1 MSDREDLEQ
10 RRAERRDNYQRDVAA
25 LEAALTAAGIDP
37 TDLSRFVNRVVPG
50 VIEPSNFD
58 AAAAVPILLD
68 WLPRVQNEHVK
79 ETIAR
84 RLKTP
89 SAKTIATLPLTEQFR
104 IVHDPS
110 VKWAIGET
118 LRYVADRSQY
128 DQLVE
133 LAADPA
139 HGQARGMLVDMLWRV
154 KTDRADQ
161 TILAALDQPG
171 VYRSAMSAARRRFG
185 NDLARR
191 YIAPL
196 LDHPDAGVRKA
207 AGDQLKRID
216 RASDPA
222 T

>member
-1 MSDREDLEQ
+1 MSDREKLEQ
-10 RRAERRDNYQRDVAA
+10 RRAERRENYLRDVAP
-25 LEAALTAAGIDP
+25 LEADLTAAGIDP

-84 RLKTP
+84 QLKTP
-89 SAKTIATLPLTEQFR
+89 TAKTIATAPLIKQFR
-104 IVHDPS
+104 TVQEQS

-118 LRYVADRSQY
+118 LHYVADRSQY
-128 DQLVE
+128 DDLVD
-133 LAADPA
+133 LAADPQ

-161 TILAALDQPG
+161 AILAALDQPG

-185 NDLARR
+185 NETARQH
-191 YIAPL
+191 IAPL
-196 LDHPDAGVRKA
+196 VNHTDEGVRNA
-207 AGDQLKRID
+207 ARDQLKRID
-216 RASDPA
+216 RTIDPA
-222 T
+222 R

>member
-1 MSDREDLEQ
+1 MSDREELEQ
-10 RRAERRDNYQRDVAA
+10 IRADRRENYQRDVAP
-25 LEAALTAAGIDP
+25 LNAALAAAGIDP

-58 AAAAVPILLD
+58 DAAAVPILLD

-84 RLKTP
+84 RLKT
-89 SAKTIATLPLTEQFR
+89 STAKRIATAALIEQFR
-104 IVHDPS
+104 TVQDPS

-118 LRYVADRSQY
+118 LQYVANRDQY
-128 DQLVE
+128 DDLVD
-133 LAADPA
+133 LAADPQ

-161 TILAALDQPG
+161 AILDALDQPG

-185 NDLARR
+185 NETARR
-191 YIAPL
+191 HIAPL
-196 LDHPDAGVRKA
+196 IDHTDEGVRKA
-207 AGDQLKRID
+207 ARDQLKRID
-216 RASDPA
+216 RASDSA
-222 T
+222 R